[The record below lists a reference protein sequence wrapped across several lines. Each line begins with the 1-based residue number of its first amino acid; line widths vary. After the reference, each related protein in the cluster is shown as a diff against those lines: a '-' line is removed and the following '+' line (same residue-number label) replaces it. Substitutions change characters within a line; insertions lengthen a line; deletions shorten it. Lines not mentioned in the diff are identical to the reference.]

1 MENKPYT
8 ILAIDD
14 NRDNLVTLKASIK
27 DVFPEMMVLT
37 AMSGQE
43 GISLAA
49 AEEPDVILL
58 DILMPGMDGY
68 EVCRILKA
76 DRILKE
82 IPVVFVTALKDDK
95 QYRIQ
100 ALESGGDAF
109 LTKPI
114 DQSELIAQIRAML
127 KIRAAN
133 KQKQNEKKMLAAM
146 VDEKTSKLKAAH
158 LETLKLLEELRKEN
172 KARRESE
179 KSLQKSEEL
188 YRRIAENISD
198 VIWTSDLNFHLKYVT
213 PSIERLVGDSADG
226 YLRWPLEKKF
236 TQAAIESIRTALIE
250 ELKRESD
257 SEVDLGRSRF
267 FEVEHFKMDGS
278 TVWVSMHVSFVRNEE
293 KQIIGL
299 QGVTR
304 DITARKLAEKALL
317 NSELRHRRLF
327 ETAKSGILILDAATG
342 IITNV
347 NPFLVDMLG
356 YPADYYLSYA
366 VWEIGLFHDY
376 VKDQAEFARLREKRD
391 INNESLLLKM
401 ADGHT
406 INVEFVGNTYYVDD
420 TCLIQCNF
428 RDITDRKMAENA
440 LIHSHDLMRYII
452 EHNAS
457 AVAVHDKNLR
467 YLYVSQRY
475 LDDYNI
481 KEDIIGK
488 HHYDVFPDLLERH
501 KKVHQ
506 QVLQGEIISCE
517 EDMIQRRDG
526 TVAWTKW
533 ACRPW
538 YEADGSVGGLIL
550 YVENITERKQN
561 MMELHKT
568 KDYLE
573 QLIANANAPII
584 VWDEHLNIT
593 KCNGAFQKLVG
604 KKEQEILGKSIGSF
618 IPAHSAG
625 IILHRLQNIIRQKSL
640 ESTEFEILHKDR
652 SIRTVLWS
660 LATTYDLDGVHKTS
674 TIAQGQDI
682 SERIAAE
689 KKLFYLGYHDQ
700 LTGIY
705 NRRFFE
711 EEMKKLDVA
720 HNMPLTIAVGDINGL
735 KLINDS
741 FGHTVGDELLQK
753 AAITICKACR
763 NDDIIARTG
772 GDEFAIIF
780 LKTSLQEALQI
791 ISRIEGFAAGVKVA
805 NVDLSISFGCDT
817 IVDGSQS
824 LSEALSNAEN
834 QMYKNK
840 LHERSSL
847 RSNIINVIMNALFE
861 KSKRESKHSERV
873 SRLCQAIA
881 SAMHFDK
888 DTIKQIGIAGLVH
901 DIGKIGVDEMILNKP
916 GRLTLEERKDIER
929 HPETGWRILSSS
941 SEFSDLA
948 QFVLEHHER
957 WDGSG
962 YPRGLAGEN
971 ISIEARIIAIAD
983 SFDAMTSERSY
994 HKGIS
999 REDAAN
1005 ELKRFSGT
1013 LYDPAM
1019 VETFIAHVL
1028 PTFETNEGMKPAQG

>member
-1 MENKPYT
+1 MENKPAT

-14 NRDNLVTLKASIK
+14 NGDNLITLNASIK
-27 DVFPEMMVLT
+27 DAFPDVSVIT
-37 AMSGQE
+37 ALSGQE
-43 GISLAA
+43 GIALAA

-68 EVCRILKA
+68 EVCQWIKA
-76 DRILKE
+76 DRVLKE
-82 IPVVFVTALKDDK
+82 IPVVFVTAMKDDK
-95 QYRIQ
+95 QCRIR

-133 KQKQNEKKMLAAM
+133 RQKQNEKKMLAAL

-158 LETLKLLEELRKEN
+158 QETLKLLEELRKEN

-179 KSLQKSEEL
+179 KSLLQSEEQ

-198 VIWTSDLNFHLKYVT
+198 VVWTSDLSFHLKYVS
-213 PSIERLVGDSADG
+213 PSIERLVGDTADA
-226 YLRWPLEKKF
+226 YLQWPLEKKF
-236 TQAAIESIRTALIE
+236 SQATIDSIRTALIE
-250 ELKRESD
+250 ELKREND
-257 SEVDLGRSRF
+257 PEADLGRSRL
-267 FEVEHFKMDGS
+267 FEFEHFRADGS
-278 TVWVSMHVSFVRNEE
+278 TVWVAMHVSFVRNQDN
-293 KQIIGL
+293 QIIGL

-327 ETAKSGILILDAATG
+327 ETAKAGILIADAATG

-347 NPFLVDMLG
+347 NPFLADMLG
-356 YPADYYLSYA
+356 YPADYYLGNA
-366 VWEIGLFHDY
+366 VWEIGLFSEY
-376 VKDQAEFARLREKRD
+376 VKDYESFAALRERKD
-391 INNESLLLKM
+391 LYNENILLKT
-401 ADGHT
+401 ADGRVRN
-406 INVEFVGNTYYVDD
+406 IEFVGNTYTVDD
-420 TCLIQCNF
+420 TVLIQCNF
-428 RDITDRKMAENA
+428 RDITDRKLAEKA

-452 EHNAS
+452 EHNSS
-457 AVAVHDKNLR
+457 AVAVYDKELR

-475 LDDYNI
+475 LDDYNL
-481 KEDIIGK
+481 KEDIIGRC
-488 HHYDVFPDLLERH
+488 HYELFADLPDRW

-506 QVLQGEIISCE
+506 QSLKGAVVSADE
-517 EDMIQRRDG
+517 ETFLRADG
-526 TVAWTKW
+526 STIWNRW
-533 ACRPW
+533 ECRPW
-538 YEADGSVGGLIL
+538 YEVDGSIGGIIL
-550 YVENITERKQN
+550 YVENITERKLN
-561 MMELHKT
+561 DIELRKT

-573 QLIANANAPII
+573 QLIQNANAPIV
-584 VWDEHLNIT
+584 VWDEQLNIT
-593 KCNGAFQKLVG
+593 KCNGAFQHLVG
-604 KKEQEILGKSIGSF
+604 KREADILGKSIGAF
-618 IPAHSAG
+618 MPPRSAG
-625 IILHRLQNIIRQKSL
+625 IVLHRIENIVRQKSL
-640 ESTEFEILHKDR
+640 ETTEFEIIHKDR

-660 LATTYDLDGVHKTS
+660 LATTYDIDGVHKTS

-682 SERIAAE
+682 TERIAAE

-711 EEMKKLDVA
+711 EEMKKLDVE
-720 HNMPLTIAVGDINGL
+720 HNLPLTIAVGDINGL

-741 FGHTVGDELLQK
+741 FGHNVGDELLQK
-753 AAITICKACR
+753 AAITICKGCR
-763 NDDIIARTG
+763 NDDIIARLG

-780 LKTSLQEALQI
+780 LKTSLQEAMQI
-791 ISRIEGFAAGVKVA
+791 LGRIEGFAAGVKVA

-817 IVDGSQS
+817 ITDSSQS
-824 LSEALSNAEN
+824 MAETLANAEN

-861 KSKRESKHSERV
+861 KSKRESRHSERV
-873 SRLCQAIA
+873 SRLCQEIA
-881 SAMHFDK
+881 AAMHFDK

-901 DIGKIGVDEMILNKP
+901 DIGKIGVDETILNKP
-916 GRLTLEERKDIER
+916 GRLTPEERREIER

-962 YPRGLAGEN
+962 YPRGLAGES

-1013 LYDPAM
+1013 LYDPAI
-1019 VETFIAHVL
+1019 VDTFVNHVL
-1028 PTFETNEGMKPAQG
+1028 PSFETA

>member
-1 MENKPYT
+1 MENKPYA

-14 NRDNLVTLKASIK
+14 NEDNLITLKASIQ
-27 DVFPEMMVLT
+27 DVFPDAVVFT
-37 AMSGQE
+37 AQNGQE
-43 GISLAA
+43 GIALAA
-49 AEEPDVILL
+49 AEDPDVILL

-68 EVCRILKA
+68 EVCRWLKA
-76 DRILKE
+76 DRLLKE
-82 IPVVFVTALKDDK
+82 IPVVFVTAMKDDK
-95 QYRIQ
+95 QSRIQ

-114 DQSELIAQIRAML
+114 DQSELIAQIRSML

-133 KQKQNEKKMLAAM
+133 RQKQNEKKMLAAM

-179 KSLQKSEEL
+179 KSLLQSEEL

-198 VIWTSDLNFHLKYVT
+198 VVWTSDLNFHLKYVT
-213 PSIERLVGDSADG
+213 PSIERLVGDNAES
-226 YLRWPLEKKF
+226 YMRWPLEKKF
-236 TQAAIESIRTALIE
+236 TPAAIDSIRTALIE
-250 ELKRESD
+250 ELKREND
-257 SEVDLGRSRF
+257 PEVDLSRSRL
-267 FEVEHFKMDGS
+267 FEVEHFKLNGS
-278 TVWVSMHVSFVRNEE
+278 TVWVSMHVSFVRDQENH
-293 KQIIGL
+293 IIGL

-327 ETAKSGILILDAATG
+327 ETAKAGILIMDAATG
-342 IITNV
+342 VITNV
-347 NPFLVDMLG
+347 NPFLVEMLG
-356 YPADYYLSYA
+356 YPADYYLGCTI
-366 VWEIGLFHDY
+366 WEIGLFRDY
-376 VKDQAEFARLREKRD
+376 VKDFACFANLRERKD
-391 INNESLLLKM
+391 IINENILLTT
-401 ADGHT
+401 ADGR
-406 INVEFVGNTYYVDD
+406 IRNVEFVGNSYSVDD
-420 TCLIQCNF
+420 TYLVQCNF
-428 RDITDRKMAENA
+428 RDITDRKLTEKA
-440 LIHSHDLMRYII
+440 LIHSHNLMRYII
-452 EHNAS
+452 EHNSS
-457 AVAVHDKNLR
+457 AVAVYDKELR

-475 LDDYNI
+475 LDDYNL
-481 KEDIIGK
+481 KEDIIGRY
-488 HHYDVFPDLLERH
+488 HYELFADLPDRW

-506 QVLQGEIISCE
+506 QSLLGEVVSAEEEKFLRADGSII
-517 EDMIQRRDG
+517 
-526 TVAWTKW
+526 WNKW
-533 ACRPW
+533 ECRPW
-538 YEADGSVGGLIL
+538 YEADGCIGGIIL
-550 YVENITERKQN
+550 YVENITERKLN
-561 MMELHKT
+561 MMELRKT

-584 VWDEHLNIT
+584 VWDEHLCIT
-593 KCNGAFQKLVG
+593 KCNTAFQKLVG
-604 KKEQEILGKSIGSF
+604 KTESEILGKSIGTF
-618 IPAHSAG
+618 IPARSAG
-625 IILHRLQNIIRQKSL
+625 IILHRIENIVKQKGL
-640 ESTEFEILHKDR
+640 ESTEFEILHHDR

-660 LATTYDLDGVHKTS
+660 LATTYDIDGVHKTS

-682 SERIAAE
+682 TERIAAE

-711 EEMKKLDVA
+711 EEMKKLDVE
-720 HNMPLTIAVGDINGL
+720 HNLPLTIAVGDINGL

-741 FGHTVGDELLQK
+741 FGHNVGDELLQK

-780 LKTSLQEALQI
+780 LKTSQQQAMQI
-791 ISRIEGFAAGVKVA
+791 ISRIEGFAVGVKVA

-817 IVDGSQS
+817 ITHSSQS
-824 LSEALSNAEN
+824 MSEALSNAEN

-861 KSKRESKHSERV
+861 KSKRESRHSERV
-873 SRLCQAIA
+873 SRICQAIA
-881 SAMHFDK
+881 AAMHFDK

-916 GRLTLEERKDIER
+916 GRLTPEERREIER

-999 REDAAN
+999 REDAAS
-1005 ELKRFSGT
+1005 ELTRFSGT

-1019 VETFIAHVL
+1019 VDTFISHVL
-1028 PTFETNEGMKPAQG
+1028 PTFEAN